1 MIYFCH
7 IPKTSGS
14 SIVSTIYENLFNIL
28 KIADHR
34 VAPLN
39 TSEKE
44 LKNFLFNCKE
54 YDIISGHYA
63 ATPYDYCP
71 DLTTFSVIREPIER
85 IISCFRFQG
94 NPMSW
99 HGAFPEV
106 FYDYLKN
113 KNSSFKNSIGFNG
126 MPNMQCANL
135 TQKLKWNNYE
145 EYPVY
150 LESPNCSFD
159 EILNIIKKQKITLS
173 TFENRDYLFESL
185 NNVLSQLSGKNIS
198 LDKEKKVNI
207 NPLKF
212 ENNYLTEDIVSEV
225 KALNALDY
233 QLYNYV
239 KDHEIRTGRSL
250 TPDDILF

>member
-1 MIYFCH
+1 
-7 IPKTSGS
+7 
-14 SIVSTIYENLFNIL
+14 
-28 KIADHR
+28 
-34 VAPLN
+34 
-39 TSEKE
+39 
-44 LKNFLFNCKE
+44 
-54 YDIISGHYA
+54 
-63 ATPYDYCP
+63 
-71 DLTTFSVIREPIER
+71 
-85 IISCFRFQG
+85 
-94 NPMSW
+94 MSW

-150 LESPNCSFD
+150 LESPNFSFD

-239 KDHEIRTGRSL
+239 KDHETRTGRSL